1 MREVSAK
8 VARRAEPDLPACIA
22 CLLAV
27 HEADGYPS
35 VWPDDVPSFLTPGGF
50 LCGWIALRDA
60 SVVGHVALCAVDEEA
75 DARFVASSRPRHMPL
90 GEIKRLFVHPAAR
103 GTGIAELLLEAAV
116 REARARALHPVLD
129 TVVRMQAAMRCY
141 ERNGWRRIASSVATW
156 QTASGEHPLLHE
168 YELPEAT
175 LGSASFERDA
185 L

>member
-1 MREVSAK
+1 VREVRAK
-8 VARRAEPDLPACIA
+8 VARRAESDLPGCIA

-35 VWPDDVPSFLTPGGF
+35 VWPDDVTGFLTPRGF
-50 LCGWIALRDA
+50 LCGWIALRDS
-60 SVVGHVALCAVDEEA
+60 SVVGHIALCGVDEEA
-75 DARFVASSRPRHMPL
+75 DARFVASSRPRDMPL

-103 GTGIAELLLEAAV
+103 GARIAELLLEAAV
-116 REARARALHPVLD
+116 REARVRALHPVLD

-168 YELPEAT
+168 YELPEAA